1 MTARLDTEVLQHL
14 IRMHRELLLREDGQ
28 DGSGES
34 LPLGTDDFAEH
45 FAEEEILQPR
55 RLNLRVF

>member
-1 MTARLDTEVLQHL
+1 MSARLDTEVLQHL
-14 IRMHRELLLREDGQ
+14 VRMHRELLLREVAEV
-28 DGSGES
+28 SGDE
-34 LPLGTDDFAEH
+34 LRPLGIEEVAEH